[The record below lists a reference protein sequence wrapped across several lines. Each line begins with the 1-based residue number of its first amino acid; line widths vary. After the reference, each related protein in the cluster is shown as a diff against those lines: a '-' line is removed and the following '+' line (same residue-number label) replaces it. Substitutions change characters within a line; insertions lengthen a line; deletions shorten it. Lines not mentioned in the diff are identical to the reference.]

1 MFSRLN
7 QQVSLKTPLRRGF
20 FVRSCIGV
28 LPGNEWRF
36 PPVETPK
43 VKLFNRSSAMR
54 VYTCCVMNTQLA
66 AKTIGL
72 FVLGFVL
79 STIVTAAEIYHW
91 VDENGV
97 SHYSQYKPAS
107 DTPGVSTQKM
117 ETSRP
122 SGDGQAEDV
131 YHLEAHEKRMTAWRE
146 QRQKE
151 RDESRDRKR
160 QDSQQLQIQYPQS
173 QSSYRGRRGFYN
185 YRPPNHPR
193 PPIVKPRPASI
204 LPNPPS
210 L

>member
-1 MFSRLN
+1 MFSRLKH
-7 QQVSLKTPLRRGF
+7 QVSLKTPLRRGF
-20 FVRSCIGV
+20 FDRSCIGV
-28 LPGNEWRF
+28 LPCNQWHF
-36 PPVETPK
+36 LPVETPIA
-43 VKLFNRSSAMR
+43 KLFNRCSAMR
-54 VYTCCVMNTQLA
+54 VYTCGIMNATHA
-66 AKTIGL
+66 TETIAL
-72 FVLGFVL
+72 LVLGFVL
-79 STIVTAAEIYHW
+79 STNLAASEIYHW

-97 SHYSQYKPAS
+97 SHYSQYKPAG

-151 RDESRDRKR
+151 REASSDRKR
-160 QDSQQLQIQYPQS
+160 QDSQQLQIRYPQP
-173 QSSYRGRRGFYN
+173 QSSYWGRRGIYN
-185 YRPPNHPR
+185 YRPPNQPR